1 MYRSFGLVTPGGSL
15 AVLVV
20 VLFTAAA
27 ANAVASTAN
36 YTLNA
41 RTPAAETQPD
51 VVSATG
57 EGAMPTAAEEPNRA
71 KAYLKAKAYAKLEA
85 VANLMQATAGTLVK
99 YSSSGADYTAEEQIT
114 QRTDGI
120 LGKVRIVSEQK
131 RMVGKDTIV
140 QVIVEADS
148 SDLRLAALPESAIQV
163 ASAAELSWAT
173 TPPRSEPPPAHAHGR
188 ATEAPYTALI
198 VNAKSFGVAR
208 SMAPRI
214 TRPDGS
220 EVWGTVEVSHDF
232 VTEHGIVAYVCSLGE
247 AYVNN
252 RAGDNPLVFRAVGRG
267 ASPYGGDVV
276 VSDEDADYLLAQT
289 RRSDFLGAFRV
300 VFVIDPNRS

>member
-27 ANAVASTAN
+27 NAVASTAS

-41 RTPAAETQPD
+41 RAPAAETQPD

-120 LGKVRIVSEQK
+120 LGKVRIVSEKK
-131 RMVGKDTIV
+131 RQVGKDTIV

-163 ASAAELSWAT
+163 ASAAELSWAK
-173 TPPRSEPPPAHAHGR
+173 TPPRSKPPATKAPAR
-188 ATEAPYTALI
+188 AKEAPYTALI
-198 VNAKSFGVAR
+198 VNAKGFGVAR

-214 TRPDGS
+214 VRPDGS
-220 EVWGTVEVSHDF
+220 EVWGTVKVSHDF
-232 VTEHGIVAYVCSLGE
+232 VADHGIVAYARSLGE

-252 RAGDNPLVFRAVGRG
+252 RAGDNPLVVRAVGRA

-289 RRSDFLGAFRV
+289 RRSNFLGAFRV